1 MRGRATARPVMCWAG
16 RPLVAPTDGEAV
28 PRIILASKSP
38 QRRALLAA
46 LGIEFE
52 VQDPAVDEVTDGE
65 PRDLVVRN
73 ALRKAEAVVAD
84 RPGALVIA
92 GDTEVVIDG
101 EVLGQASSEAEAR
114 VHLERLS
121 GSEHHVLGG
130 LALVGPRDDQETRTG
145 VDLST
150 VAFREL
156 DTALLTAYLASGEW
170 RGRAGSYAIQGL
182 GSALVDIVR
191 GDVSNVIGLP
201 VGLLLRLAPELLAP
215 E

>member
-1 MRGRATARPVMCWAG
+1 M
-16 RPLVAPTDGEAV
+16 PLPMIV
-28 PRIILASKSP
+28 LASKSP
-38 QRRALLAA
+38 QRRALLDA

-52 VQDPAVDEVTDGE
+52 VQDPAVYEDADGE

-73 ALRKAEAVVAD
+73 ALRKAEKVATD
-84 RPGALVIA
+84 HPGALVIA

-101 EVLGQASSEAEAR
+101 EVLGQPSTEAEAR
-114 VHLERLS
+114 SHLERLS

-130 LALVGPRDDQETRTG
+130 LALVGPADHEPRTG
-145 VDLST
+145 VDVST
-150 VAFREL
+150 VAFRVL
-156 DTALLTAYLASGEW
+156 DDSLLDAYLASGEW

-201 VGLLLRLAPELLAP
+201 VGLLLRLAPELVGGRGG
-215 E
+215 

>member
-1 MRGRATARPVMCWAG
+1 V
-16 RPLVAPTDGEAV
+16 
-28 PRIILASKSP
+28 IILASKSP
-38 QRRALLAA
+38 QRRALLEA
-46 LGIEFE
+46 LGLDFE
-52 VQDPAVDEVTDGE
+52 VRAPEVDEETDGE

-73 ALRKAEAVVAD
+73 ALRKAEAVAT
-84 RPGALVIA
+84 GQEELVIA

-101 EVLGQASSEAEAR
+101 EVLGQPDGQEEAR
-114 VHLERLS
+114 AHLQRLS

-130 LALVGPRDDQETRTG
+130 LALLGPDADAEPRTG
-145 VDLST
+145 VDVST

-156 DTALLTAYLASGEW
+156 DESLLNAYLASGEW

-201 VGLLLRLAPELLAP
+201 VGLLLRLAPELVSGGNP
-215 E
+215 GSFEDPPH